1 MKPLQQIGYYLT
13 MTVFLAVW
21 ILPKPLQVVL
31 ALIIYVLV
39 AHVLRYRRKVII
51 TN

>member
-1 MKPLQQIGYYLT
+1 MKILQLIGYYLT
-13 MTVFLAVW
+13 MTIFLAVW
-21 ILPKPLQVVL
+21 ILPKPLQQLL

-39 AHVLRYRRKVII
+39 AHVIGYRKKVII